1 MPEGHTLHRLAI
13 LHTRR
18 YVGRPVAVSSPQGR
32 FATSAELV
40 DGRVLESAEAH
51 GKHLFHHYGPDLVV
65 HVHLGLYGKFSD
77 DRLPAE
83 EPRGQVRMRMIGETH
98 YADLRGPTA
107 CELLTDAEVDA
118 IHARLG
124 ADPLRDDADPDRA
137 WARISRSR
145 APLAT
150 LLMDQSVI
158 AGVGNVYRA
167 EALFRH
173 GLDPQLPG
181 RELTRASAG
190 TSCGP
195 TWSTC
200 CTTACRRGKIET
212 LRPEHDP
219 RLHDGRRPVRPGGV
233 RLQAHRRA
241 LPGLRHAGR
250 ACPPPGPQP
259 VLVPGVP
266 GGLIVRRRSG
276 PEPA

>member
-1 MPEGHTLHRLAI
+1 M
-13 LHTRR
+13 
-18 YVGRPVAVSSPQGR
+18 
-32 FATSAELV
+32 V

-65 HVHLGLYGKFSD
+65 HVHLGPVRQVLRRTGC
-77 DRLPAE
+77 P
-83 EPRGQVRMRMIGETH
+83 PRSRAARCGCGWSARPTTR
-98 YADLRGPTA
+98 DLRGPTA

-181 RELTRASAG
+181 RELDPDVLGRAVGRPRRPAARRRAARARSRRCGPSTTRAA
-190 TSCGP
+190 
-195 TWSTC
+195 
-200 CTTACRRGKIET
+200 R
-212 LRPEHDP
+212 H
-219 RLHDGRRPVRPGGV
+219 GRRPVRPHGRTSTSAPASPAWSAATPV
-233 RLQAHRRA
+233 AHARHLARNLFWCPVCQAPETGKPVRRA
-241 LPGLRHAGR
+241 ARR
-250 ACPPPGPQP
+250 A
-259 VLVPGVP
+259 
-266 GGLIVRRRSG
+266 RS
-276 PEPA
+276 